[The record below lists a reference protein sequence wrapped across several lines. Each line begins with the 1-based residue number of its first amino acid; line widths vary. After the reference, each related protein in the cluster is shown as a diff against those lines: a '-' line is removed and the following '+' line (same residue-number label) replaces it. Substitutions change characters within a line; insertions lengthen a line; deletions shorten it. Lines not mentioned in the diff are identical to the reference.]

1 MLETDGPP
9 EQSSAPTDD
18 SPSAAPSPQPWQR
31 PIYPVEV
38 YPSGA
43 RQGVE
48 KVSYTHDGMID
59 HMLANP
65 GVSQGE
71 LALIYG
77 YSTSWVCQI
86 MSSDAFQARLHERRE
101 QITDPT
107 IRATMKERFDAL
119 VLRSME
125 ILQEKLNKPSDKV
138 ADQLVLQTLGLASK
152 AAGYGA
158 RIETPPASPVSVHVH
173 LEAMADNLTQ
183 LLRRRKAEAL
193 SVIDVPPSS

>member
-1 MLETDGPP
+1 MLVTDGPQAASDP
-9 EQSSAPTDD
+9 
-18 SPSAAPSPQPWQR
+18 PSAAEPSPPQPWDR
-31 PIYPVEV
+31 PTYPVNV

-59 HMLANP
+59 HMIANP
-65 GVSQGE
+65 AISQGE

-77 YSTSWVCQI
+77 YSASWICQI

-101 QITDPT
+101 QITDPA

-119 VLRSME
+119 VLRSLE
-125 ILQEKLNKPSDKV
+125 ILQDKLNRPSDKV

-158 RIETPPASPVSVHVH
+158 RIETAPVSPVNVHVH
-173 LEAMADNLTQ
+173 LESMADNLTQ
-183 LLRRRKAEAL
+183 LLRRKKVEAL
-193 SVIDVPPSS
+193 PVIDVPASS